1 MLSEQM
7 KDWGFEEQT
16 KFEGLMPK
24 TMEVMGDEYCE
35 GVTGNEPVL
44 SMYDPT
50 ANGAEQMKV
59 VSSSKVM
66 KDFD

>member
-24 TMEVMGDEYCE
+24 TMEVMPTMLLIV
-35 GVTGNEPVL
+35 VTCPL
-44 SMYDPT
+44 SSAPRNL
-50 ANGAEQMKV
+50 A
-59 VSSSKVM
+59 
-66 KDFD
+66 